1 MMSKRDIGA
10 EILEGI
16 REIKEFKKGNAS
28 LKTAELSEPA
38 PPKVIRSKLKLSQ
51 SAFAGLLGVS
61 TRTLQDWEQ
70 GRRAPQGPAIALL
83 RIADQYPEVFS
94 QLH

>member
-1 MMSKRDIGA
+1 MNNRDIGA
-10 EILEGI
+10 EILDGI
-16 REIKEFKKGNAS
+16 NEIKNFKKGNVE
-28 LKTAELSEPA
+28 LTTTELSEPS
-38 PPKVIRSKLKLSQ
+38 PPQIIRSKLNMSQ

-61 TRTLQDWEQ
+61 MRTLQDWEQ

-83 RIADQYPEVFS
+83 RIAEQHPEVFG